1 MRGANTVSTRN
12 ALTGR
17 EVALEKLSLLFE
29 SCLSLFPFFVNDGR
43 IYVFRFPWKKQYEVY
58 ILDLKGNILER
69 KFMPTNDLK
78 VVNSKYQC
86 MSNGNLY
93 QLRLGADEEEELH
106 EIKIYR

>member
-1 MRGANTVSTRN
+1 MRS
-12 ALTGR
+12 ALGENR
-17 EVALEKLSLLFE
+17 WKAMYGDKEIK
-29 SCLSLFPFFVNDGR
+29 FPDYYPAYRAFFVNDGR